1 MEKIIKFVKLADSW
15 IAIAAIGVIL
25 VIIFGFVTM
34 KGNFKVKP
42 LVYLIPPD
50 FIGPVFVFFG
60 QKDGIDVVP
69 DPLGNAVMVPRNGV
83 VKLRG
88 TVDSL
93 ISDDRTARNL
103 YWVSVSK
110 SGQRKILWIINA
122 LAKDRDGE
130 WIYSYF
136 DESGIPHFAKGA
148 TPTGYLA
155 HIPENKRND
164 RMVMAHDTCKHQR
177 FASPDAPDSLTPDC
191 GKFLIASPNETRKMP
206 DWLWF
211 DINHEY
217 KSIRDFEVEAE
228 ERALKI
234 EALYK
239 SRSPIL
245 QEK

>member
-1 MEKIIKFVKLADSW
+1 MGKDIKFVKLADSW
-15 IAIAAIGVIL
+15 IGIAAIGVIL
-25 VIIFGFVTM
+25 VIVFGFVAM
-34 KGNFKVKP
+34 KSSSKVKP
-42 LVYLIPPD
+42 LVYLIPSD

-60 QKDGIDVVP
+60 QKDGIDVVT

-88 TVDSL
+88 TVNGL
-93 ISDDRTARNL
+93 ISDDRKARNL

-110 SGQRKILWIINA
+110 NGQRKILWIINGI
-122 LAKDRDGE
+122 AKDRDGQ

-136 DESGIPHFAKGA
+136 DESGIPHLAKGV

-177 FASPDAPDSLTPDC
+177 FAPPDAPDTLTPDC
-191 GKFLIASPNETRKMP
+191 GKFLIVSPNETRKMP

-211 DINHEY
+211 GINHEY
-217 KSIRDFEVEAE
+217 KSIRDFEVEAD
-228 ERALKI
+228 ERVLKI
-234 EALYK
+234 DGLY
-239 SRSPIL
+239 RHSPTVPR
-245 QEK
+245 K